1 MITSLKRILVNSA
14 LVMALG
20 LSFSCAG
27 DQQQGQEDQLESQ
40 ENYEDEGNDASG
52 DNTANENE
60 ETGNDEGNNNYGDN
74 EESNNYGADE
84 GEEELNNAN
93 LGENDEELSN
103 DANVT
108 EDNLNEGY
116 NDEGNAYGGNEA
128 LVNDTAN
135 EGEVDEVIDE
145 MNAGEANELT
155 ENANVLNDEMANE
168 ELVNEEAPL
177 NAEAP
182 IEEVVEE
189 EVVEEATSEG
199 VEAVVGTQAAPGLPE
214 LGSKMSYIVQK
225 GDSLVKIATRIYGN
239 PTKWTEIASFTG
251 LANPKLIYP
260 GDVVYYQL
268 TDQTLAFASA
278 YETLPRSE
286 IQIMDGDTLSS
297 IAGRVLGNP
306 ENWKTIWRHNDNIS
320 NPDKLTAGTTI
331 YYVDPGMLADAVQD
345 FKVKFAKVKVKSQGS
360 FKVAAKTVKTS
371 KKLNSRLRV

>member
-1 MITSLKRILVNSA
+1 M
-14 LVMALG
+14 
-20 LSFSCAG
+20 
-27 DQQQGQEDQLESQ
+27 
-40 ENYEDEGNDASG
+40 
-52 DNTANENE
+52 
-60 ETGNDEGNNNYGDN
+60 
-74 EESNNYGADE
+74 
-84 GEEELNNAN
+84 
-93 LGENDEELSN
+93 
-103 DANVT
+103 
-108 EDNLNEGY
+108 
-116 NDEGNAYGGNEA
+116 NAYGEDDVLANGVSNESELDETIDEMSQGNNAELA
-128 LVNDTAN
+128 EENPELMGTTSN
-135 EGEVDEVIDE
+135 EEMASNEVIDPAV
-145 MNAGEANELT
+145 AGE
-155 ENANVLNDEMANE
+155 
-168 ELVNEEAPL
+168 EAV
-177 NAEAP
+177 AEQAS
-182 IEEVVEE
+182 EEVTE
-189 EVVEEATSEG
+189 EG

-331 YYVDPGMLADAVQD
+331 YYVDPGNAC
-345 FKVKFAKVKVKSQGS
+345 
-360 FKVAAKTVKTS
+360 
-371 KKLNSRLRV
+371 

>member
-1 MITSLKRILVNSA
+1 
-14 LVMALG
+14 
-20 LSFSCAG
+20 
-27 DQQQGQEDQLESQ
+27 
-40 ENYEDEGNDASG
+40 
-52 DNTANENE
+52 
-60 ETGNDEGNNNYGDN
+60 
-74 EESNNYGADE
+74 
-84 GEEELNNAN
+84 
-93 LGENDEELSN
+93 
-103 DANVT
+103 
-108 EDNLNEGY
+108 
-116 NDEGNAYGGNEA
+116 
-128 LVNDTAN
+128 
-135 EGEVDEVIDE
+135 
-145 MNAGEANELT
+145 
-155 ENANVLNDEMANE
+155 
-168 ELVNEEAPL
+168 
-177 NAEAP
+177 
-182 IEEVVEE
+182 
-189 EVVEEATSEG
+189 
-199 VEAVVGTQAAPGLPE
+199 
-214 LGSKMSYIVQK
+214 MSYIVQK